1 MAPTVKSLGIDRLGV
16 HERLALVEEI
26 WDGIAAET
34 SAVPMTEAQREEL
47 VRRYDEDEASPDA
60 VTSWEEVKASTLSRF
75 RK

>member
-1 MAPTVKSLGIDRLGV
+1 
-16 HERLALVEEI
+16 
-26 WDGIAAET
+26 
-34 SAVPMTEAQREEL
+34 MTEAQREEL